1 MTKKV
6 TGSLYT
12 ATIDKTNVVALDG
25 TPLNFR
31 IDITCEESILFK
43 ELIAYI
49 DDFHRDIPKSDD
61 SEWVKRNG

>member
-1 MTKKV
+1 MTEKV
-6 TGSLYT
+6 TGSFYT
-12 ATIDKTNVVALDG
+12 ATINKTNVVALDG

-49 DDFHRDIPKSDD
+49 DDFHRDISKRGD
-61 SEWVKRNG
+61 SE